1 MSHPQTNPEH
11 GERQT
16 STSREAA
23 AAAVRMALSASR
35 EEERSLKSRFITEG
49 IQAAAVDF
57 GGDFLSSVSKLIE
70 RAVVAANREGIIGD
84 SHAEQGAVAGAAH
97 EAAQQMINK
106 ATGLN
111 VGGKIGLAR
120 MQDHI
125 SVCMFFGIGLVHL
138 DDVAIS
144 LGHRVI

>member
-1 MSHPQTNPEH
+1 MSVHSNPEH
-11 GERQT
+11 SDRQT
-16 STSREAA
+16 STSRQAA
-23 AAAVRMALSASR
+23 AAAVRMALSVSR
-35 EEERSLKSRFITEG
+35 EEERELKSRFASDG

-70 RAVVAANREGIIGD
+70 RAVVAANREAIIGD
-84 SHAEQGAVAGAAH
+84 THAEQGAVAGAAH
-97 EAAQQMINK
+97 EAAQQLINK